1 MQMSLCARPGQLFPG
16 ILQHITAFLNVV
28 VSTACSTNHLSF
40 NLPQFYDML
49 PQEEVCKVGLLE
61 GKKKKETK
69 RKRKEHSFCSICQE
83 DSTRACSTG
92 GACAILRVLLVDD
105 DCSSHHLYHEEE

>member
-1 MQMSLCARPGQLFPG
+1 MKILSYAKITQMSLCARPGQLFPG
-16 ILQHITAFLNVV
+16 ILQRITSFLNVV

-61 GKKKKETK
+61 RKKRKKE
-69 RKRKEHSFCSICQE
+69 KEKEKSIPSVLYVRRTLQE
-83 DSTRACSTG
+83 LAAQEEHGYSTSP
-92 GACAILRVLLVDD
+92 
-105 DCSSHHLYHEEE
+105 SS